1 MDAFKVHEA
10 LIEDYRKFT
19 EGFVDLRDE
28 RVADSVREQ
37 AARGAQW
44 PDPWLSLN
52 PSFETGGTVDELVQS
67 GVLDPAAGDIFR
79 AGKEDPAT
87 SRGLTLYRHQRE

>member
-28 RVADSVREQ
+28 RIADSVREQ

-44 PDPWLSLN
+44 PDPWLRLN
-52 PSFETGGTVDELVQS
+52 PSFETGGTVDELVAS
-67 GVLDPAAGDIFR
+67 GVLHPAAGDIFR
-79 AGKEDPAT
+79 VGKDDPST
-87 SRGLTLYRHQRE
+87 